1 MLREFHKF
9 YLQIKE
15 SHNNFVWPIKLEP
28 QEIENTAED
37 HDAINTHI
45 YEINK
50 DVIMK
55 CEVEY
60 DDDEKRREKRRKTK
74 ENIKK
79 EEENSPTEDSS
90 ENEIIED
97 QNKFADATTFVY
109 PPRTSP
115 MKQMHF

>member
-1 MLREFHKF
+1 MTK
-9 YLQIKE
+9 
-15 SHNNFVWPIKLEP
+15 N
-28 QEIENTAED
+28 AE
-37 HDAINTHI
+37 
-45 YEINK
+45 K
-50 DVIMK
+50 DV
-55 CEVEY
+55 EELTQ
-60 DDDEKRREKRRKTK
+60 TK